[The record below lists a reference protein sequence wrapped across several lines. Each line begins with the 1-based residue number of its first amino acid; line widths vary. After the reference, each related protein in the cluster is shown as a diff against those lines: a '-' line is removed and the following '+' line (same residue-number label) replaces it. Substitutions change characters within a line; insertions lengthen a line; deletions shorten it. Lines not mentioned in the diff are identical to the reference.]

1 MMEFKWTLAL
11 YFGVDLHTNFPA
23 VYITNYF
30 EQPKQCV
37 ALLAKI
43 QSPMVNVTNTNM
55 VGT

>member
-37 ALLAKI
+37 VLLAKI